1 MNEELSDTN
10 KVKKLTEYF
19 EKHEDVVMAFL
30 FGSRAGGQIRK
41 KSDWDI
47 GVYFKPIMEAVEWEE
62 HGREYLAELEVWSDC
77 VRILN
82 TDAVDLIVLN
92 RAPADISDRA
102 IQGIPLVLKD
112 YNLWRKFMLII
123 SREAEDYRQF
133 VHEYYMIAQRSASLS
148 ARDRSEF
155 EKIIQFLD
163 AELSRYDHF
172 SKMTGGEYENDV
184 VKRNDVERWIE
195 KIITATIDI
204 AKITLSSQKK
214 PIPDTYRENLIRASL
229 FFNLSEEFTRK
240 FESWVKL
247 RNVLAH
253 EYLDIKWKKIS
264 NFIETSEPYFR
275 SFLDS
280 AKKFLENENGDKS

>member
-1 MNEELSDTN
+1 MKQEDSDAD

-19 EKHEDVVMAFL
+19 KKRDDIVMAFL
-30 FGSRAGGQIRK
+30 FGSRAGGQVRK

-47 GVYFKPIMEAVEWEE
+47 GVYFQPVVEAIEWEE
-62 HGREYLAELEVWSDC
+62 RSREYPAELEVWNDC
-77 VRILN
+77 TRILN
-82 TDAVDLIVLN
+82 TDDVDLIVLN
-92 RAPADISDRA
+92 RAPADISDTA

-112 YNLWRKFMLII
+112 QNLWRRFMLII

-133 VHEYYMIAQRSASLS
+133 VHEYYTIAQRSSSLS

-155 EKIIQFLD
+155 EKIVQFLD
-163 AELSRYDHF
+163 AELSRYDYF

-184 VKRNDVERWIE
+184 VKRNDVERWVE
-195 KIITATIDI
+195 KIVIATIDI
-204 AKITLSSQKK
+204 AKFTLSSQKK

-229 FFNLSEEFTRK
+229 LFKLSEEFIIK
-240 FESWVKL
+240 FEGWVKL

-264 NFIETSEPYFR
+264 NFIQTSEPYFK
-275 SFLDS
+275 SFIDA
-280 AKKFLENENGDKS
+280 AKKFLEENKTS